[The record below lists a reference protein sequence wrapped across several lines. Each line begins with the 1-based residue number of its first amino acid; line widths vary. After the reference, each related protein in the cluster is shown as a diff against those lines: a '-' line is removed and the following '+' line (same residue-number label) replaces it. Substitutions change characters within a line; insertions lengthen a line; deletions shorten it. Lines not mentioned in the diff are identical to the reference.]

1 MQYDLQ
7 ARWKH
12 TGAGEWNSMGN
23 VTNILVID
31 GQGGGLGKQLVSALK
46 GLDNIRITAVGTNSA
61 ATAAMRKAGAD
72 QTATG
77 ENSVLVTCRDADI
90 ILGAVGIVLADSFLG
105 EITPAMALAVGR
117 SKAEKVLIPMNRCG
131 TVIVGCTGRTTA
143 QCVEDAVAQVKL
155 LTGSQGGSQK

>member
-1 MQYDLQ
+1 
-7 ARWKH
+7 
-12 TGAGEWNSMGN
+12 MGN

-61 ATAAMRKAGAD
+61 ATAAMHKAGAD
-72 QTATG
+72 RTATG
-77 ENSVLVTCRDADI
+77 ENSVIVACRDADI
-90 ILGAVGIVLADSFLG
+90 ILGAVGIVMADAFLG
-105 EITPAMALAVGR
+105 EITPAMAVAIGSSR
-117 SKAEKVLIPMNRCG
+117 AEKILIPMNRCG
-131 TVIVGCTGRTTA
+131 TIIAGCTGRTTA

>member
-1 MQYDLQ
+1 
-7 ARWKH
+7 
-12 TGAGEWNSMGN
+12 MGN
-23 VTNILVID
+23 ATNILVID

-46 GLDNIRITAVGTNSA
+46 GLDNVCITAVGTNSA

-77 ENSVLVTCRDADI
+77 ENSVLVTSRDADI
-90 ILGAVGIVLADSFLG
+90 ILGAVGIVMADAFLG

-117 SKAEKVLIPMNRCG
+117 SRAEKILIPMNRCG
-131 TVIVGCTGRTTA
+131 IIIAGCTGRTTA